1 MLASL
6 VVKDAMGWTPLTI
19 ADGVLYTFT
28 IKSNPHT
35 AVLLRQL
42 MAKQGLNV
50 PPPHP
55 APDAR
60 PAAQP

>member
-1 MLASL
+1 
-6 VVKDAMGWTPLTI
+6 MGWTPLTI

-42 MAKQGLNV
+42 MEKQGLDV
-50 PPPHP
+50 RGPI
-55 APDAR
+55 ASR
-60 PAAQP
+60 